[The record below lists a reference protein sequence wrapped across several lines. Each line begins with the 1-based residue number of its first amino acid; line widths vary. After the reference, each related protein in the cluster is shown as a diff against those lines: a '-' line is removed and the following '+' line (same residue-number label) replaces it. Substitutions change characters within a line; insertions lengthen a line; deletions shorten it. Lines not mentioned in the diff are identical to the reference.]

1 MHFALIAFC
10 GYRVF
15 STIVYTLLNSYT
27 RAAQRRDDI
36 ERQRSLMQD
45 RHNPQYGSTAII
57 HSGGAATRVDQPCG
71 QPQSLQAAPSNQTVQ
86 PYQTTQS
93 SEGTRPYS
101 EVQPQHATQLEQSRR
116 LPDAAGQRTG
126 PLDATAHSRAPSVPS
141 RIRQLQFAQRLHCSL
156 NDIGESSRQE
166 VCWALPARHIS
177 ILIIPPRPSSTRAST
192 ENVLLTRLRTIFSPR
207 MQTRNLQ
214 MSQASQTLRYAITLA
229 SCLTCSDSLLCIR
242 VVYRY
247 SVGQPTTP

>member
-166 VCWALPARHIS
+166 AIIHQGQHGECVAHSPTYDLQPSNANKKSSDVASISDTEICDHVGVMPDMFRFPSLYTCSLSLQCRSANYAL
-177 ILIIPPRPSSTRAST
+177 STRAQ
-192 ENVLLTRLRTIFSPR
+192 RKYAPR
-207 MQTRNLQ
+207 QGANE
-214 MSQASQTLRYAITLA
+214 
-229 SCLTCSDSLLCIR
+229 
-242 VVYRY
+242 
-247 SVGQPTTP
+247 P